1 MQPDVQVGVA
11 QYGGRL
17 IPRSVVEEN
26 NDELTA
32 VFRKISNDGGGVITI
47 ALNVSKKV
55 AGDVYNADLPAWR
68 DARISVV
75 LPPSVKISPPF
86 SPSKLQAKF
95 TPKSF
100 SPPANRPWNFT
111 APVSDMIALQRKMT
125 DEYIPLLKALT
136 PGSGVY
142 MNEADFR
149 EQDWQQTFFGA
160 NYGRLLSIKK
170 KYDPKSIFYA
180 PTAVG
185 SNEWKVDSRGAL
197 CKI

>member
-1 MQPDVQVGVA
+1 MRFYQHGETLLSA
-11 QYGGRL
+11 SYSR
-17 IPRSVVEEN
+17 
-26 NDELTA
+26 
-32 VFRKISNDGGGVITI
+32 RK
-47 ALNVSKKV
+47 SK
-55 AGDVYNADLPAWR
+55 YPL
-68 DARISVV
+68 
-75 LPPSVKISPPF
+75 LFPPQNFKQSSHPSLSPP
-86 SPSKLQAKF
+86 
-95 TPKSF
+95 
-100 SPPANRPWNFT
+100 PPANRPWNFT

>member
-1 MQPDVQVGVA
+1 M
-11 QYGGRL
+11 
-17 IPRSVVEEN
+17 
-26 NDELTA
+26 
-32 VFRKISNDGGGVITI
+32 
-47 ALNVSKKV
+47 
-55 AGDVYNADLPAWR
+55 
-68 DARISVV
+68 
-75 LPPSVKISPPF
+75 
-86 SPSKLQAKF
+86 
-95 TPKSF
+95 
-100 SPPANRPWNFT
+100 
-111 APVSDMIALQRKMT
+111 SDMIALQRKMT

-170 KYDPKSIFYA
+170 RYDPKSIFYA

>member
-1 MQPDVQVGVA
+1 MERRSYQRRTHDVSQN
-11 QYGGRL
+11 
-17 IPRSVVEEN
+17 IPSFFPPQN
-26 NDELTA
+26 
-32 VFRKISNDGGGVITI
+32 FKQS
-47 ALNVSKKV
+47 SH
-55 AGDVYNADLPAWR
+55 
-68 DARISVV
+68 SS
-75 LPPSVKISPPF
+75 LPPT
-86 SPSKLQAKF
+86 Q
-95 TPKSF
+95 
-100 SPPANRPWNFT
+100 NRPWNFT

>member
-1 MQPDVQVGVA
+1 MERRSYQRRTHDVSQN
-11 QYGGRL
+11 
-17 IPRSVVEEN
+17 IP
-26 NDELTA
+26 
-32 VFRKISNDGGGVITI
+32 
-47 ALNVSKKV
+47 
-55 AGDVYNADLPAWR
+55 
-68 DARISVV
+68 
-75 LPPSVKISPPF
+75 
-86 SPSKLQAKF
+86 
-95 TPKSF
+95 SF
-100 SPPANRPWNFT
+100 SPLKTSSKVHTQVFPPHPVNRPWNFT